1 MIVEVPF
8 FMGEPMPFRGQIAGD
23 VRLEPELPPGT
34 PQERMASLYRGLADL
49 VAASVEIPVVVAGD
63 CVLNE

>member
-34 PQERMASLYRGLADL
+34 PQERMASLYRGLAITL
-49 VAASVEIPVVVAGD
+49 LAAI
-63 CVLNE
+63 LL